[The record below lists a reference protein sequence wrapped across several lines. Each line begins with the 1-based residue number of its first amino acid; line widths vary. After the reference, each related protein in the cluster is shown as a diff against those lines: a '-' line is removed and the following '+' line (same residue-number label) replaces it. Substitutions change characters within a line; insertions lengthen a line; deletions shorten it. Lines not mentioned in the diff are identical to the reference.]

1 MCTFIGTSIIG
12 VGAYRGG
19 IGIGVLRAVV
29 VYILSLVSVF
39 VVAYIIDF
47 LAGKFGAR
55 KNLDN
60 AMKVSACAP
69 TATWVAGVFNIIPAL
84 AFLGILGVYSLYLL
98 STGIAA
104 LMKPAADRA
113 VSYTIAVIVSAII
126 VLIVIFGI
134 TAMLFGVM

>member
-1 MCTFIGTSIIG
+1 L
-12 VGAYRGG
+12 VG
-19 IGIGVLRAVV
+19 
-29 VYILSLVSVF
+29 VF

-69 TATWVAGVFNIIPAL
+69 TATWVARRVQHHPGVGLPRDTR
-84 AFLGILGVYSLYLL
+84 GVYSLYLL

-126 VLIVIFGI
+126 VWIVIFGI

>member
-1 MCTFIGTSIIG
+1 M
-12 VGAYRGG
+12 
-19 IGIGVLRAVV
+19 
-29 VYILSLVSVF
+29 
-39 VVAYIIDF
+39 
-47 LAGKFGAR
+47 
-55 KNLDN
+55 
-60 AMKVSACAP
+60 
-69 TATWVAGVFNIIPAL
+69 FNIIPAL